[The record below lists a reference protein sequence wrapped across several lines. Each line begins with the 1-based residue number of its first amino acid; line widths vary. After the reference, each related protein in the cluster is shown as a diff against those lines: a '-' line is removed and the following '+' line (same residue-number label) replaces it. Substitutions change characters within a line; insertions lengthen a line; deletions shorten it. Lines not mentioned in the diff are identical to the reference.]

1 VRTIHLIKAFLVLCA
16 LCVSSVSCGKGR
28 EGPREKT
35 FLTVEEPA
43 KVSDLVPSAL
53 VRTSDGAVVMV
64 SFIHSSFPS
73 AMEAH
78 DAMSVSRSRDGGS
91 TWEHV
96 SDIPSFVTYG
106 AWGFDLAVDE
116 SDRLYLTWV
125 ASVYDAES
133 RRGFKGV
140 LFSRSDDGGRSW
152 TEPVRV
158 NDSLQGQRMGPKLAV
173 FGENVYVAWLE
184 QPEREP
190 PRQSAITSRD
200 VYFSMSTDRGAT
212 WSPDICLEKDL
223 DKKDSASSAPSLC
236 VGADG
241 TVYCAYFSIRKYE
254 KKEGGF
260 WIAKSGDGGRTFD
273 IELHDVGPLGEVCIH
288 ESGGKLQL
296 AAVYLRGIKSITMQ
310 NPETYQEIRFYAS
323 SDGGKRWTKP
333 VVVDDDE
340 THRHKMNIQL
350 ASLGDGKLV
359 AFWDDDRGGVH
370 AAASVDSGKRWGKNV
385 RVAGGS
391 HMGSAVLD
399 AVVDDTS
406 GTFYLCVSDV
416 VEGAG
421 DATYL
426 VKGQIEP

>member
-1 VRTIHLIKAFLVLCA
+1 MRVLAGVCVLCLLSA
-16 LCVSSVSCGKGR
+16 SCQRGDS
-28 EGPREKT
+28 GPREKT
-35 FLTVEEPA
+35 FLSVEEPVRA
-43 KVSDLVPSAL
+43 SGLVPSAL
-53 VRTSDGAVVMV
+53 VRTSDGALVMA

-73 AMEAH
+73 ATEPH
-78 DAMSVSRSRDGGS
+78 DAISVSRSSDGGA

-96 SDIPSFVTYG
+96 SNVPSFVTYG

-116 SDRLYLTWV
+116 KDRLYLTWV

-133 RRGFKGV
+133 RRVFKAIM
-140 LFSRSDDGGRSW
+140 FSRSADRGKTW
-152 TEPVRV
+152 TAAVRV
-158 NDSLQGQRMGPKLAV
+158 SDPQSGQRMNPTLAV
-173 FGENVYVAWLE
+173 SGNDSYIAWLE
-184 QPEREP
+184 AGRGAGA
-190 PRQSAITSRD
+190 SALGLQD
-200 VYFSMSTDRGAT
+200 VYFDSSRDRGAT
-212 WSPDICLEKDL
+212 WSSDICLEKDL
-223 DKKDSASSAPSLC
+223 DKKDSSSSAPSLR
-236 VGADG
+236 VGSDG

-254 KKEGGF
+254 KKKGGF
-260 WIAKSGDGGRTFD
+260 WIARSADRGATFSM
-273 IELHDVGPLGEVCIH
+273 EMQDVGPLGQVW
-288 ESGGKLQL
+288 L
-296 AAVYLRGIKSITMQ
+296 AERDGELYLATVYIRGIKSITMQ

-323 SDGGKRWTKP
+323 SDGGRKWTKP

-350 ASLGDGKLV
+350 ASLEDGKLV

-399 AVVDDTS
+399 AVADDTS